1 MQPDIGKKNTSA
13 RKKDHRLVMII
24 IKSLRVI
31 KILGLKGK
39 LASFGTIIIGKL
51 AISEGLE
58 KLNDP
63 Q

>member
-1 MQPDIGKKNTSA
+1 
-13 RKKDHRLVMII
+13 MII

-51 AISEGLE
+51 EISKGLE

>member
-1 MQPDIGKKNTSA
+1 
-13 RKKDHRLVMII
+13 MII

-39 LASFGTIIIGKL
+39 LASFGTIIIPKL

>member
-1 MQPDIGKKNTSA
+1 MQPDIGKENTSA
-13 RKKDHRLVMII
+13 RKKDHRLGMII

-63 Q
+63 